1 VLRMDN
7 GWFDRLVDAIVRDG
21 RDMKAISLAAGLG
34 QNYVQQMV
42 KDRKKPKIDTL
53 VRLLNELGR
62 ADTLWIITGQEF
74 TDEDRQ
80 LLEVAAFLEDDGKRK
95 LIEAF
100 AALAAAQQ

>member
-1 VLRMDN
+1 MDN
-7 GWFDRLVDAIVRDG
+7 GWFDRLVDAIIRDG

-74 TDEDRQ
+74 TDADRA
-80 LLEVAAFLEDDGKRK
+80 LLEVAASLEDEGKRK

>member
-1 VLRMDN
+1 MDN

-80 LLEVAAFLEDDGKRK
+80 LLEVAASLEDDGKRK

>member
-1 VLRMDN
+1 MDN
-7 GWFDRLVDAIVRDG
+7 GWFDRLVDAILRDG

-74 TDEDRQ
+74 TDEDRR
-80 LLEVAAFLEDDGKRK
+80 LLEIAASLEDDGKRK

>member
-1 VLRMDN
+1 MDD
-7 GWFDRLVDAIVRDG
+7 GWFTRLLEAVRRDG

-34 QNYVQQMV
+34 ENYVQQMV
-42 KDRKKPKIDTL
+42 KERKKPRIDTL

-80 LLEVAAFLEDDGKRK
+80 LLEVASSLEDEGKRA
-95 LIEAF
+95 LIAAF
-100 AALAAAQQ
+100 AALAAAQP